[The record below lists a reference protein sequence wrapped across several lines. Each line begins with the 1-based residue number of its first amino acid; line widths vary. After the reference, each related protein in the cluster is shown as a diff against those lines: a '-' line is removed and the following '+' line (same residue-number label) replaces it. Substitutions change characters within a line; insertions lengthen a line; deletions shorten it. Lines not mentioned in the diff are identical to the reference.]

1 MDKSKENNTLQ
12 PNSPAHVTTSLTY
25 IGPLPPAEQLRSYED
40 TCPGAANRIIKMAEE
55 QAAHRQ
61 RLEMEIVRGRK
72 RDSLLGI
79 VSAVVL
85 SFLLLIGGL
94 VCILA
99 GHDWAGS
106 AIVGVDIVG
115 LCSVF
120 IYGTSLKQK
129 ENTKK

>member
-1 MDKSKENNTLQ
+1 MDKNKENNIIHTQ
-12 PNSPAHVTTSLTY
+12 TPAHMTTSLTY
-25 IGPLPPAEQLRSYED
+25 IGPLPPAEQLRGYEE

-85 SFLLLIGGL
+85 SLLLLIGGL
-94 VCILA
+94 ICILS

-120 IYGTSLKQK
+120 IYGTSLKRK
-129 ENTKK
+129 ENIRK